1 MSGRLMN
8 YIKLTHRKS
17 WCLQKALIT
26 AKVWL
31 KNETRA
37 FAATLK
43 SKKAKKK
50 KKERKKERKV
60 STFLRTDING
70 CNKLIGLMEYDTFF
84 NSFLEAIII

>member
-17 WCLQKALIT
+17 WWLKKALIT
-26 AKVWL
+26 AKVLL

-43 SKKAKKK
+43 SKKAKKQKKQK
-50 KKERKKERKV
+50 KKERKKEKWV
-60 STFLRTDING
+60 HFLGQI
-70 CNKLIGLMEYDTFF
+70 
-84 NSFLEAIII
+84 

>member
-8 YIKLTHRKS
+8 YIKLTHRES

-31 KNETRA
+31 KNETGA
-37 FAATLK
+37 LAATLK

-50 KKERKKERKV
+50 KRKA
-60 STFLRTDING
+60 SPFLRTDVNG
-70 CNKLIGLMEYDTFF
+70 CNKLIG
-84 NSFLEAIII
+84 

>member
-37 FAATLK
+37 FTATLK

-50 KKERKKERKV
+50 KERKK
-60 STFLRTDING
+60 S
-70 CNKLIGLMEYDTFF
+70 EYI
-84 NSFLEAIII
+84 S